1 VLVREKK
8 RKLDIQMVKNS
19 KKTRSVVV
27 AAAFGLFLAT
37 TAFATTANAATVKNG
52 VSCSKTGAKTTVGK
66 KKYVCGYN
74 PYITSTKRTWM
85 LADCKLSNDLLIQLK
100 DAEENMLIQAN
111 IFGYKTLT
119 DLGNA
124 LGGQEQKDVN
134 ELVKAIADSEATMK
148 NILCKK
154 GK

>member
-1 VLVREKK
+1 
-8 RKLDIQMVKNS
+8 MVKNS
-19 KKTRSVVV
+19 NKTRSVVV
-27 AAAFGLFLAT
+27 AAALGLFLAT

-74 PYITSTKRTWM
+74 PYVTPTKRTWM

-134 ELVKAIADSEATMK
+134 ELVKSIADSQAVMK
-148 NILCKK
+148 NTLCKK

>member
-1 VLVREKK
+1 
-8 RKLDIQMVKNS
+8 MVKNS
-19 KKTRSVVV
+19 NKTRSVVL

-37 TAFATTANAATVKNG
+37 TSFATTANAAKVSNG
-52 VSCSKTGAKTTVGK
+52 SACSKTGAKTKVGSK
-66 KKYVCGYN
+66 SYVCGSN
-74 PYITSTKRTWM
+74 PYVTPTKRTWM
-85 LADCKLSNDLLIQLK
+85 LTNCKLSNDLLVQLK
-100 DAEENMLIQAN
+100 EAESDMLVQAN

-134 ELVKAIADSEATMK
+134 ELVKSIADSEAVMK
-148 NILCKK
+148 NTFCKK

>member
-1 VLVREKK
+1 
-8 RKLDIQMVKNS
+8 MVKNS

-37 TAFATTANAATVKNG
+37 TAFATTANAAKISNG
-52 VSCSKTGAKTTVGK
+52 VACSKTGAKTKVGSK
-66 KKYVCGYN
+66 SYICGSN
-74 PYITSTKRTWM
+74 PYITPTKRTWM
-85 LADCKLSNDLLIQLK
+85 LTNCKLSNDLLVQLK
-100 DAEENMLIQAN
+100 EAEADMLTQAN

-134 ELVKAIADSEATMK
+134 ELVKSIADSEAVMK
-148 NILCKK
+148 NTFCKK

>member
-1 VLVREKK
+1 
-8 RKLDIQMVKNS
+8 MVMNS

-74 PYITSTKRTWM
+74 PYITPTKRTWM

-134 ELVKAIADSEATMK
+134 ELVKSIADSQAVMK
-148 NILCKK
+148 NTLCKK

>member
-1 VLVREKK
+1 
-8 RKLDIQMVKNS
+8 MVKNS
-19 KKTRSVVV
+19 NKTRSVVV

-52 VSCSKTGAKTTVGK
+52 VACSKTGAKTKVGSK
-66 KKYVCGYN
+66 SYVCGSN
-74 PYITSTKRTWM
+74 PYITPTKRTWM
-85 LADCKLSNDLLIQLK
+85 LDKCKLSNDLLVQLK
-100 DAEENMLIQAN
+100 EAEEEMLMQAN

-134 ELVKAIADSEATMK
+134 ELVKAITDSEAAMK
-148 NILCKK
+148 NTFCKK

>member
-1 VLVREKK
+1 
-8 RKLDIQMVKNS
+8 M
-19 KKTRSVVV
+19 V
-27 AAAFGLFLAT
+27 AAAFGLFLST
-37 TAFATTANAATVKNG
+37 TAFATTVNAATVKNG

-74 PYITSTKRTWM
+74 PYITPTKRTWM
-85 LADCKLSNDLLIQLK
+85 LNDCKLSNDLLVQLK
-100 DAEENMLIQAN
+100 EAEENMLIQAN

-134 ELVKAIADSEATMK
+134 ELVKSITDSEAVMK
-148 NILCKK
+148 NNFCKK

>member
-1 VLVREKK
+1 VLVSEQK
-8 RKLDIQMVKNS
+8 RKLVTQMVKNS
-19 KKTRSVVV
+19 NKTRAVVV

-52 VSCSKTGAKTTVGK
+52 VSCSKTGAKTKVGSK
-66 KKYVCGYN
+66 SYVCGNN
-74 PYITSTKRTWM
+74 PYVTPTKRTWM
-85 LADCKLSNDLLIQLK
+85 LSDCKMANDLLIQLK
-100 DAEENMLIQAN
+100 DAEEEMMLQAN

-124 LGGQEQKDVN
+124 LGGQSQKDVE
-134 ELVKAIADSEATMK
+134 ELVKSIADSEAAMK
-148 NILCKK
+148 NTLCKK

>member
-1 VLVREKK
+1 
-8 RKLDIQMVKNS
+8 MVKNS
-19 KKTRSVVV
+19 NKTRSVVL

-37 TAFATTANAATVKNG
+37 TSFGTTANAAKVSNG
-52 VSCSKTGAKTTVGK
+52 VACSKTGAKTKVGSK
-66 KKYVCGYN
+66 SYICGSN
-74 PYITSTKRTWM
+74 PYITPTKRTWM
-85 LADCKLSNDLLIQLK
+85 LTNCKLSNDLLVQLK
-100 DAEENMLIQAN
+100 EAEADMLTQAN

-134 ELVKAIADSEATMK
+134 ELVKSIADSEAVMK
-148 NILCKK
+148 NTFCKK

>member
-1 VLVREKK
+1 
-8 RKLDIQMVKNS
+8 MVKNS
-19 KKTRSVVV
+19 NKTRSVVL

-37 TAFATTANAATVKNG
+37 TSFATTANAAKISNG
-52 VSCSKTGAKTTVGK
+52 VACSKTGAKTKVGSK
-66 KKYVCGYN
+66 SYICGSN
-74 PYITSTKRTWM
+74 PYITPTKRTWM
-85 LADCKLSNDLLIQLK
+85 LTNCKLSNDLLVQLK
-100 DAEENMLIQAN
+100 EAEADMLTQAN

-134 ELVKAIADSEATMK
+134 ELVKSIADSDAVMK
-148 NILCKK
+148 NTFCKK

>member
-1 VLVREKK
+1 
-8 RKLDIQMVKNS
+8 
-19 KKTRSVVV
+19 
-27 AAAFGLFLAT
+27 
-37 TAFATTANAATVKNG
+37 
-52 VSCSKTGAKTTVGK
+52 
-66 KKYVCGYN
+66 
-74 PYITSTKRTWM
+74 M

-100 DAEENMLIQAN
+100 EAEENMLMQAN

-134 ELVKAIADSEATMK
+134 ELVKAIADSEAIMK
-148 NILCKK
+148 NSLCKK

>member
-1 VLVREKK
+1 VLVREQK

-27 AAAFGLFLAT
+27 AATFGLFLAT
-37 TAFATTANAATVKNG
+37 TAFATTANAVTVKTG
-52 VSCSKTGAKTTVGK
+52 VACSKTGAKTKVGK
-66 KKYVCGYN
+66 KSYVCGYN
-74 PYITSTKRTWM
+74 PYVTPTKRTWM
-85 LADCKLSNDLLIQLK
+85 LSDCKMANDLLIQLK
-100 DAEENMLIQAN
+100 DAEEEMMLQAN

-124 LGGQEQKDVN
+124 LGGQSQKDVE
-134 ELVKAIADSEATMK
+134 ELVKSIADSEAAMK
-148 NILCKK
+148 NTLCKK

>member
-1 VLVREKK
+1 
-8 RKLDIQMVKNS
+8 MVKNS
-19 KKTRSVVV
+19 NKTRSVVV
-27 AAAFGLFLAT
+27 AAAFGLLLAT

-74 PYITSTKRTWM
+74 PYITPTKRTWM
-85 LADCKLSNDLLIQLK
+85 LADCKLSNDLLVQLK

-148 NILCKK
+148 NTLCKK